1 MMKLEEFQDLL
12 DAKGP
17 DPARWPWL
25 RRRAAQRLLARS
37 ADARELY
44 DAARA
49 ADALIAEALRP
60 APLSPALRQRL
71 DAIPL
76 AHPRRAAEVRRLLPS
91 FRAIWYA
98 GAATAMASVL
108 AGFLV
113 GATVPVG
120 ADATDTINLASL
132 VYGPSPGGEL
142 LP

>member
-1 MMKLEEFQDLL
+1 MMKLEAFQDLL

-17 DPARWPWL
+17 DPAGWPWM
-25 RRRAAQRLLARS
+25 RRRSAQRLLARS
-37 ADARELY
+37 VEARALH
-44 DAARA
+44 DAAHK
-49 ADALIAEALRP
+49 ADALIAAALRP
-60 APLSPALRQRL
+60 APLPSALRQRL

-76 AHPRRAAEVRRLLPS
+76 VHPRPAAAPRRLLPS
-91 FRAIWYA
+91 FRMLWYA

-120 ADATDTINLASL
+120 PGAADTINLASL
-132 VYGPSPGGEL
+132 VYGPAPGGEL